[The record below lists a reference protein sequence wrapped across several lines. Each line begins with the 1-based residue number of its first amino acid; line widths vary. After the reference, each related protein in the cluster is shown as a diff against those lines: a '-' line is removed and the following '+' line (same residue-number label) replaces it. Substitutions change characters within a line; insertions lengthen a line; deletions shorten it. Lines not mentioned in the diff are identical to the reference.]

1 MTDEADHTRP
11 DPDPDQ
17 AAVRRL
23 LADARHTE
31 PMPAEVAARM
41 DDVLADLQRGTPV
54 AAEVPEPALSPTPGA
69 TPTPAPPH
77 PVVVS
82 LAVQRRRRAA
92 GMLLAAAA
100 VVVGAV
106 VVVPHLPAPGDSS
119 SSPSSAAD
127 NGGSDLAGGGSK
139 VPGPE
144 ADAGKA
150 PSGGVQVRDGRVVVR
165 PEHFTSDA
173 AAAQRLLHQA
183 RATAPQAYRSLLDR
197 PTASCVVPRDH
208 GTLVSATYQRAPAVL
223 VFHRPESSTQ
233 VVDLFVCG
241 SDTPV
246 RSATLPLP

>member
-1 MTDEADHTRP
+1 VTDEADTTRP

-23 LADARHTE
+23 LADARRTE
-31 PMPAEVAARM
+31 PMPADVAARM
-41 DDVLADLQRGTPV
+41 DDVLADLQRETPV
-54 AAEVPEPALSPTPGA
+54 GAGAPEPSVAPRTA
-69 TPTPAPPH
+69 PTPAPPH

-82 LAVQRRRRAA
+82 FAAQRRRRAA
-92 GMLLAAAA
+92 GMLLGAAA

-127 NGGSDLAGGGSK
+127 NNGSDLAGGS
-139 VPGPE
+139 VNSPGPE
-144 ADAGKA
+144 ADAGKVA
-150 PSGGVQVRDGRVVVR
+150 GGRVQVRDGRVVVR
-165 PEHFTSDA
+165 PDHFTSDA
-173 AAAQRLLHQA
+173 AAAQRLLKRT
-183 RATAPQAYRSLLDR
+183 RATAPQAYRMLDR
-197 PTASCVVPRDH
+197 PTASCVVPHDH
-208 GTLVSATYQRAPAVL
+208 GTLVSATYERAPAVL

-246 RSATLPLP
+246 RSVTLPLP